1 MWVRGLVCA
10 LMLAGAPEDSAGGAG
25 EPRAVIEGP
34 ERAALGDLVVLDAS
48 RSEANAF
55 AWLLVGGPKS
65 FLPVDEGR
73 RCVFA
78 SGTAGQYTF
87 VLAAAANDRVALA
100 RHVLT
105 IGESPPT
112 PPTPTPPVPPT
123 PPPPTPEPLPH
134 GKYDLARLARDWA
147 KLSVSLDGSR
157 RQASA
162 RSLAASFHS
171 MASAI
176 AAGTLTVPAE
186 ILAETKRSNQAAL
199 GADTDAWRPWFA
211 LLAPKL
217 EALNQSGSL
226 KIADDY
232 ATAWRELAAGLGEV
246 KP

>member
-1 MWVRGLVCA
+1 MWFRGLVCA
-10 LMLAGAPEDSAGGAG
+10 LMLAGAAGGDGGESGGGAG
-25 EPRAVIEGP
+25 EPTAVIEGP

-65 FLPVDEGR
+65 FLPVDQGR

-78 SGTAGQYTF
+78 AGTAGQYTF
-87 VLAAAANDRVALA
+87 VLAVAGNDRVALA
-100 RHVLT
+100 RHLVT
-105 IGESPPT
+105 IGPAPPPPVPPAPPT
-112 PPTPTPPVPPT
+112 PPA
-123 PPPPTPEPLPH
+123 PEPLPH

-147 KLSVSLDGSR
+147 RLSVPLDGSR
-157 RQASA
+157 RDASA

-176 AAGTLTVPAE
+176 SAGTLTLPAE

-199 GADTDAWRPWFA
+199 GADIGAWRPWFA
-211 LLAPKL
+211 LLAAKL
-217 EALNQSGSL
+217 EALNQSGVL
-226 KIADDY
+226 KLADDY
-232 ATAWRELAAGLGEV
+232 ATAWREIAGGLAEV